1 MPSVSAAQHRFI
13 GYLHSNPEARAHSGM
28 SQAKVDE
35 WLHADRGSPWKHR
48 ASGGPAK
55 RNTEFHGDW
64 TDWLARAR
72 PLRETGDPGI
82 YAFPQSGIDKR
93 MEGVYTPDVYQGSD
107 ADQGM
112 RGAAY
117 GGIVQRRDA
126 GGMVD
131 PTSSPIGGIAPS
143 AQTMNPQTQALVQ
156 RYSALPTEK
165 LYELSAQLGA
175 TPEGQIVRKLLQQ
188 KQAMPQQGMQP
199 AQQSGGM
206 QQPQGY
212 AGGGAPAISP
222 SMQSPWWTRH
232 EAETSAK
239 PATGFLNGATA
250 GRADSLKTQAPSGSY
265 VLPADVVAGLGEG
278 NSLAGAR
285 VVQDM
290 LSTGPHG
297 IPMPRGGGRN
307 TIPRPPALGDLRQFA
322 AKGGDI
328 GGDDTTPV
336 ALSHGEYVVTPQDVS
351 SLGGGDL
358 KRGHR
363 ILDAFV
369 LHVRKKHIA
378 KLKSLPGPVGAKKK
392 SA

>member
-1 MPSVSAAQHRFI
+1 MPSVSPAQHRWI
-13 GYLHSNPEARAHSGM
+13 GWLHSNPEARAHSGM

-35 WLHADRGSPWKHR
+35 WLHADKGSPWKH
-48 ASGGPAK
+48 
-55 RNTEFHGDW
+55 
-64 TDWLARAR
+64 
-72 PLRETGDPGI
+72 
-82 YAFPQSGIDKR
+82 
-93 MEGVYTPDVYQGSD
+93 
-107 ADQGM
+107 
-112 RGAAY
+112 
-117 GGIVQRRDA
+117 RDA

-131 PTSSPIGGIAPS
+131 PTSSPIGGITPS
-143 AQTMNPQTQALVQ
+143 AQTMNPQAQALIQ
-156 RYSALPTEK
+156 RYSSLPTEK

-199 AQQSGGM
+199 PQ

-212 AGGGAPAISP
+212 AGGGAPSISP

-250 GRADSLKTQAPSGSY
+250 GRADSTKDAGSFWL
-265 VLPADVVAGLGEG
+265 VLPPADVVAGLGEG

-297 IPMPRGGGRN
+297 VPLPRSSGRN

-336 ALSHGEYVVTPQDVS
+336 ALSHGEFVVPPRDVS
-351 SLGGGDL
+351 ALGGGDL

-369 LHVRKKHIA
+369 LHVRKKHID

-392 SA
+392 S